1 MRKLPVVLL
10 CRRPSGCAV
19 GQIRSTDSA
28 VPRSQGGRFAIV
40 TKRGAGCD
48 GRGGFKRR
56 MKPWRTAKSCG
67 PDTPTLVSS
76 LLDDQQATVA
86 KEPGHR
92 GEHEISR
99 NTIAQGVPDCFG
111 VPVVTCSCAFFIC
124 TRGCGCLLSTRHS
137 LRPLFFEGPVDEQ
150 LGRIVSRERR
160 RVSLHSSCPAS
171 SGASSTPRPLGSSN
185 DVSGIVDRPV
195 RPGEGDGESGCLKFE
210 SGKTGFLSQARLRC
224 DRRTR

>member
-1 MRKLPVVLL
+1 VAHHVIPLRRERWSLSGITDIDQTYRSISICGTRPGRFTRTGKSRMPAMRKLPVVLL

-124 TRGCGCLLSTRHS
+124 TRGCGCGVH
-137 LRPLFFEGPVDEQ
+137 
-150 LGRIVSRERR
+150 
-160 RVSLHSSCPAS
+160 PAFPAPS
-171 SGASSTPRPLGSSN
+171 
-185 DVSGIVDRPV
+185 V
-195 RPGEGDGESGCLKFE
+195 F
-210 SGKTGFLSQARLRC
+210 
-224 DRRTR
+224 